1 MGGTFSESGGP
12 AESTHGHG
20 PARAYM
26 SWGEA
31 ENGQILRE
39 IYGLSHGV
47 RAMAK
52 NKAGRGHQSCQWG
65 CSTLGWFKKASL
77 KRCHQQ
83 IPGGSKRVMWTLEG
97 KAFQGKGTANT
108 KTLSTWEQKRRLYVF
123 PNNTVSICKY
133 LAPCWHLIN
142 SSPPHPIPLTL
153 TLSFFL
159 S

>member
-1 MGGTFSESGGP
+1 MGDTLSEAGGP

-47 RAMAK
+47 RDMAK

-65 CSTLGWFKKASL
+65 WRVLYSIGWFKKASL

-83 IPGGSKRVMWTLEG
+83 IPGGSE
-97 KAFQGKGTANT
+97 
-108 KTLSTWEQKRRLYVF
+108 
-123 PNNTVSICKY
+123 
-133 LAPCWHLIN
+133 
-142 SSPPHPIPLTL
+142 
-153 TLSFFL
+153 
-159 S
+159 